1 MCIIIIWHKHTRFLK
16 MHGTGYWWPTDVNDK
31 LFEKKNLLKFFTPLP
46 SSASPVMS
54 HTPAKD

>member
-31 LFEKKNLLKFFTPLP
+31 LFGKKKSIKIP
-46 SSASPVMS
+46 
-54 HTPAKD
+54 HTPFSISENLF